1 MMLLLQFISLVTY
14 TINDRPSFLPIT
26 FVALKDYSKS
36 EGPVSC
42 LLLLIW
48 ITVASGQINQN
59 PVVLSVRHKEFDP
72 FQRLNMILGFWAF
85 FLMWLSFFTYRFF
98 QLCLNASHQLHYCL
112 AAFTELAL
120 VKRLLDWTSFARVD
134 CTSFARVDL
143 LFLPV
148 YRAPDICGVL
158 GCINYHCKT
167 QFYAAI

>member
-1 MMLLLQFISLVTY
+1 MTLLMQFISLVTY
-14 TINDRPSFLPIT
+14 TINDRPSFLSIT
-26 FVALKDYSKS
+26 FIALKDYSKS

-48 ITVASGQINQN
+48 ITVASRQVNQN
-59 PVVLSVRHKEFDP
+59 PVVLSVPHKEFDP
-72 FQRLNMILGFWAF
+72 FQRLNVILGFWAF
-85 FLMWLSFFTYRFF
+85 FNVILILTYRFF

-112 AAFTELAL
+112 ATFTELAL
-120 VKRLLDWTSFARVD
+120 VKKLLD
-134 CTSFARVDL
+134 CTSFGRVDL

-148 YRAPDICGVL
+148 YRAPCICGVS